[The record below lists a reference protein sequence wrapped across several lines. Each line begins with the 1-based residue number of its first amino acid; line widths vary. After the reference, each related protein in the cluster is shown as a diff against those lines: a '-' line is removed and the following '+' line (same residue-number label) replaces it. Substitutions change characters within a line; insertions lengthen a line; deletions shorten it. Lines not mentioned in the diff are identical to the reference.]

1 MPVEAA
7 VYGKTSYYIFEIVG
21 KETNKENEKQMLTPE
36 KIDAYCAI
44 LERELIPATGC
55 TEPIAIAYAAA
66 AMRDTLGG
74 LPERMR
80 VLVSGNILKNA
91 KSVVVPGTGGKKG
104 IAASA
109 AAGAV
114 AGDASRLLEVIDSIT
129 PDQREAIWAYL
140 SSTPITVECVEDGL
154 TLDIRITGWRGEDS
168 AYVRIAVAHTN
179 IVRVE
184 RNGEVLLD
192 RPVVDAGHESD
203 APSILNTADIVEF
216 ADTVDLSRVEGVL
229 RRQLNHNLA
238 ISAHGFTKSCGAN
251 VGRVLLANGSE
262 DLATRAR
269 AWAAA
274 GSDARMSGEE
284 LPVVIVSGSGNQGIT
299 ASVPVAVWA
308 KERGFEEEK
317 LLRALIVSDLVTIHQ
332 KTGIGRLSA
341 FCGAVCAGCGAGAGI
356 AYLEGGG
363 YEGVAHTVVNALAII
378 SGMVCDGA
386 KASCAGK
393 IAAAVDAGILG
404 YRMYTQNQEFVSGD
418 GIVVKG
424 VDNTIRNIG
433 RLASDGMRETETE
446 ILSIMLETETK

>member
-1 MPVEAA
+1 
-7 VYGKTSYYIFEIVG
+7 
-21 KETNKENEKQMLTPE
+21 MLTQE
-36 KIDAYCAI
+36 TTEAYYGI

-66 AMRDTLGG
+66 VMRDALGG

-80 VLVSGNILKNA
+80 VAVSGNILKNA
-91 KSVVVPGTGGKKG
+91 KSVVVPGTDGKKG

-109 AAGAV
+109 AAGVV
-114 AGDASRLLEVIDSIT
+114 AGDATRLLEVIDTVSEE
-129 PDQREAIWAYL
+129 QRKHLSDYL
-140 SSTPITVECVEDGL
+140 SQTPIIVECVEDGL

-168 AYVRIAVAHTN
+168 AFIRIANAHTN
-179 IVRVE
+179 IVRLE
-184 RNGEVLLD
+184 RNERVLID
-192 RPVVDAGHESD
+192 NPIADAARAGD
-203 APSILNTADIVEF
+203 APSILNTADIVAF
-216 ADTVDLSRVEGVL
+216 ADAADLDRVVAPL
-229 RRQLNHNLA
+229 KRQLAYNLA
-238 ISAHGFTKSCGAN
+238 IAEYGLKHGCGAC
-251 VGRVLLANGSE
+251 VGQVLLSGGEN
-262 DLATRAR
+262 DVATRAR

-274 GSDARMSGEE
+274 GSDARMSGVE

-299 ASVPVAVWA
+299 ASVPVAIWA
-308 KERGFEEEK
+308 EEKGYSEEK
-317 LLRALIVSDLVTIHQ
+317 LLRALIVSDLITLHQ

-363 YEGVAHTVVNALAII
+363 YEAVAHAVVNALAII

-404 YRMYTQNQEFVSGD
+404 YRMYTQHQEFVSGD

-433 RLASDGMRETETE
+433 RLAKDGMRETETQ
-446 ILSIMLETETK
+446 ILSIMLES

>member
-1 MPVEAA
+1 
-7 VYGKTSYYIFEIVG
+7 
-21 KETNKENEKQMLTPE
+21 MLTLE
-36 KIDAYCAI
+36 KAEVYYGI

-66 AMRDTLGG
+66 VMRDALGG

-80 VLVSGNILKNA
+80 VAVSGNILKNA

-104 IAASA
+104 IAASV
-109 AAGAV
+109 AAGVV
-114 AGDASRLLEVIDSIT
+114 AGDAVRLLEVIDSVT
-129 PDQREAIWAYL
+129 EAQQTEIAAYL
-140 SSTPITVECVEDGL
+140 LRTPITIECVEGSL
-154 TLDIRITGWRGEDS
+154 ALDIRITGWSGEDS
-168 AYVRIAVAHTN
+168 ANIRIANAHTN
-179 IVRVE
+179 IVRLE
-184 RNGEVLLD
+184 KNGRIMID
-192 RPVVDAGHESD
+192 NPIADASHAGE
-203 APSILNTADIVEF
+203 APDVLNTADIVDF
-216 ADTVDLSRVEGVL
+216 ADTAELGRVADSL
-229 RRQLNHNLA
+229 KRQLAYNLA
-238 ISAHGFTKSCGAN
+238 IAEYGLKHGCGAC
-251 VGRVLLANGSE
+251 VGQVLLSGGES
-262 DLATRAR
+262 DVATRAR

-274 GSDARMSGEE
+274 GSDARMSGVEM
-284 LPVVIVSGSGNQGIT
+284 PVVIVSGSGNQGIT

-308 KERGFEEEK
+308 QEKGYGEER
-317 LLRALIVSDLVTIHQ
+317 LLRALIVSNLITLHQ

-363 YEGVAHTVVNALAII
+363 YEAVAHAVVNALAII

-404 YRMYTQNQEFVSGD
+404 YRMYTQHQEFVGGD

-433 RLASDGMRETETE
+433 RLAKDGMRGTETE
-446 ILSIMLETETK
+446 ILSIMLES

>member
-1 MPVEAA
+1 
-7 VYGKTSYYIFEIVG
+7 
-21 KETNKENEKQMLTPE
+21 MLTPE
-36 KIDAYCAI
+36 TIDAYCAI

-74 LPERMR
+74 LPERMC
-80 VLVSGNILKNA
+80 VCVSGHILKNA

-104 IAASA
+104 IAAAA
-109 AAGAV
+109 AAGVV
-114 AGDASRLLEVIDSIT
+114 AGDTARLLEVIDTIS
-129 PDQREAIWAYL
+129 PAQREQICEYIKET
-140 SSTPITVECVEDGL
+140 SISIECVEDGL
-154 TLDIRITGWRGEDS
+154 TLDIRVTGWRGQDT
-168 AYVRIAVAHTN
+168 AYVRISGAHTN
-179 IVRVE
+179 IVRIE
-184 RNGEVLLD
+184 KNSDVLLD
-192 RPVVDAGHESD
+192 RAVADATHESD
-203 APSILNTADIVEF
+203 APGILNTADIVAF
-216 ADTVDLSRVEGVL
+216 ADAVDIGRVAAPL
-229 RRQLNHNLA
+229 RRQLAYNLA
-238 ISAHGFTKSCGAN
+238 IAAYGMQNDCGAN
-251 VGRVLLANGSE
+251 VGRVLLSGGNS
-262 DLATRAR
+262 DIATRAK

-274 GSDARMSGEE
+274 GSDARMNGKE
-284 LPVVIVSGSGNQGIT
+284 LPVVIVSGSGNQGIA

-308 KERGFEEEK
+308 EERGYDEEK

-356 AYLEGGG
+356 AHLEGGG
-363 YEGVAHTVVNALAII
+363 YDGVAHAVVNALAII

-404 YRMYTQNQEFVSGD
+404 YRMYSQKQEFLSGD

-433 RLASDGMRETETE
+433 RLAKDGMRGTETE
-446 ILSIMLETETK
+446 ILSIMLQTQTR